1 MMMGGAPP
9 LQYANVDA
17 EFYGADLAYEWRLSE
32 AWLLR
37 GNLGYVRGKRRDDGD
52 NLYRI
57 APLSSFLE
65 VVYSNERW
73 YVSVQNVAAAR
84 QDRVADYN
92 DEQVTP
98 GWGIVHL
105 RAGLQLN
112 DTFGIAAGIE
122 NLADRVYQDHLG
134 GYNRVRESD
143 IPVGER
149 LYGVGRNV
157 YLRLDAQW

>member
-1 MMMGGAPP
+1 
-9 LQYANVDA
+9 
-17 EFYGADLAYEWRLSE
+17 
-32 AWLLR
+32 
-37 GNLGYVRGKRRDDGD
+37 
-52 NLYRI
+52 
-57 APLSSFLE
+57 
-65 VVYSNERW
+65 
-73 YVSVQNVAAAR
+73 
-84 QDRVADYN
+84 
-92 DEQVTP
+92 TP